1 VLKLLI
7 KWCNNNNGFVSA
19 ILALFSII
27 LSFLAIIVSVIVS
40 KYPFKKKIAVCFYTN
55 IGVGEKTGIN
65 FYSVEATN
73 IGNRVVKVLFV
84 GFSYKEKKKWINVY
98 SSISKNSQNVML
110 NINETAVSK
119 YSIDE
124 MKEIMKQKNL
134 YAIAI
139 DIEGK
144 FHKKRIKG
152 GNKQ

>member
-1 VLKLLI
+1 MLKTFI
-7 KWCNNNNGFVSA
+7 EWCNNNNGFVSA

-27 LSFLAIIVSVIVS
+27 LSFIALIVSVIVA
-40 KYPFKKKIAVCFYTN
+40 KYPFKKKIAVCSYNN
-55 IGVGEKTGIN
+55 IGVGKNTGIN

-84 GFSYKEKKKWINVY
+84 GLSYKEKRKWINVY

-110 NINETAVSK
+110 NINETTVSK
-119 YSIDE
+119 YSTDE
-124 MKEIMKQKNL
+124 MNEVMKQKKL

-139 DIEGK
+139 DVEGK
-144 FHKKRIKG
+144 FYKKRIKG